1 MISDIR
7 HCEPPAF
14 AGAGSGKKS
23 RNGCGVVISGLL
35 RRLCLLAMTM
45 VFVIPAQAADLTG
58 ITCEQSEAVVL
69 RFGGD
74 RAEKKRGEATF
85 RIDMNKLYAK
95 DDNGQENE
103 FPLDLV
109 KSSRYVAGNRTI
121 IFNPDFTGADVAY
134 VTMTDVQMSRW
145 RCEEQKK

>member
-1 MISDIR
+1 MVRAFLISM
-7 HCEPPAF
+7 ALF
-14 AGAGSGKKS
+14 LFAGSG
-23 RNGCGVVISGLL
+23 
-35 RRLCLLAMTM
+35 
-45 VFVIPAQAADLTG
+45 QAADLTG

-74 RAEKKRGEATF
+74 RADTKRGEATF
-85 RIDMNKLYAK
+85 RIEMNKLYAK

-103 FPLDLV
+103 FPLEQV

-121 IFNPDFTGADVAY
+121 IFNPDFTGANVAY

-145 RCEEQKK
+145 QCKEVKK